1 MLDFNSKLGRHVK
14 DRLKRE
20 KVIWLTTVDAD
31 NAPQPRP
38 VWFHWD
44 GETFLIFSQRGK
56 AKLRHIERNPNVSL
70 NFNSD
75 EDGGD
80 VAVFAPCRARI
91 LDAPPDP
98 VRVEEYLKKYQQGI
112 KYLGMTVIDF
122 TKSYSVPLEI
132 APEALR
138 GYVE

>member
-1 MLDFNSKLGRHVK
+1 VLDFNSKLGRRVK

-20 KVIWLTTVDAD
+20 NVIWLTTVDGE
-31 NAPQPRP
+31 NASQPRP

-44 GETFLIFSQRGK
+44 GENFLIFSQRGK

-80 VAVFAPCRARI
+80 VAVFAPCRAHI
-91 LDAPPDP
+91 LDAPSDP
-98 VRVEEYLKKYQQGI
+98 ARVEEYLKKYRQAI
-112 KYLGMTVIDF
+112 KDLGMTIIDF
-122 TKSYSVPLEI
+122 TESYSVPLHI
-132 APEALR
+132 VPESLR
-138 GYVE
+138 GHAD